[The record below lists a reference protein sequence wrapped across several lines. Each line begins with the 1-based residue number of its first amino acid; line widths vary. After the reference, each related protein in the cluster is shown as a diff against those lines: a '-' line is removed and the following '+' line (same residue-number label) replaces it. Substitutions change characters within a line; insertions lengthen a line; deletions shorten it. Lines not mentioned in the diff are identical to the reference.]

1 MDVISFGG
9 GIAISPTWQKAL
21 SLLGQM
27 PSLQLQPN
35 AAQLYLSL
43 EIFELCCQT
52 DSTGIK
58 MFLSLSL
65 ILYAFEVICQGA
77 VAGLCRWDWAMQI
90 CEVQQGESEGGT
102 CQTDG
107 NGKSI

>member
-9 GIAISPTWQKAL
+9 GIAVSPTWQKAL

-27 PSLQLQPN
+27 PRLQLQPN
-35 AAQLYLSL
+35 APQLYLSL
-43 EIFELCCQT
+43 EFVELCCQT
-52 DSTGIK
+52 DLTG
-58 MFLSLSL
+58 

-77 VAGLCRWDWAMQI
+77 VAALCRWDWALQI

-102 CQTDG
+102 FQTDG